1 MAMNRVVSK
10 ISDIATSVLTRHPDS
25 MGVHHAGD
33 IAGTTT
39 SDVTTAWT
47 AVTGRAPKV
56 GDHVSWYDTSGTA
69 YHLSVFR
76 ASDWQVLV

>member
-1 MAMNRVVSK
+1 MNRVVTR
-10 ISDIATSVLTRHPDS
+10 IYDVATGVLTKHPDS
-25 MGVHHAGD
+25 MCFHHAGD
-33 IAGTTT
+33 IAGTDTG
-39 SDVTTAWT
+39 DVTTAWT

-69 YHLSVFR
+69 YHISVYR